1 MAIKDYWIYQKRETP
16 TPWAIYVVKEFDKRG
31 GKKAQCLDFA
41 FYHEDVNNA
50 THSISRVGLHYE
62 DVRGYVDEFLSVI
75 CDYSSI
81 TNEDKEQLTKEIQ
94 DILI

>member
-31 GKKAQCLDFA
+31 GKKAQCLDFT
-41 FYHEDVNNA
+41 FYHEDVNNV

-62 DVRGYVDEFLSVI
+62 NVSGYVNEFLSAI
-75 CDYSSI
+75 ADYALI
-81 TNEDKEQLTKEIQ
+81 TNDDIEQLSKEIQ